1 MKLLALILASGFATS
16 LVGCATDSGSQ
27 TQTQEDLILG
37 TWMGNFHAKPTMFTF
52 DVGNQVIEHD
62 ESTNATKTGTFALVD
77 GTLTLDF
84 DGTEDFRITVSDDQV
99 TFVDS
104 HETLSR
110 LSGCGGGPETD
121 F

>member
-1 MKLLALILASGFATS
+1 MKLLALILASGLATS

-27 TQTQEDLILG
+27 PTQEDLLLG
-37 TWMGNFHAKPTMFTF
+37 TWMGNFHTKATLFTF

-62 ESTNATKTGTFALVD
+62 EATNAEKLGTFALVD

-84 DGTEDFRITVSDDQV
+84 DGTEDFRVVVTDTEVS
-99 TFVDS
+99 FVDS

-110 LSGCGGGPETD
+110 LSACGGPSS
-121 F
+121 

>member
-1 MKLLALILASGFATS
+1 MKLLALILASGLATS

-27 TQTQEDLILG
+27 PQTQEDMLLG

-62 ESTNATKTGTFALVD
+62 EATNATQTGTFTFVD

-84 DGTEDFRITVSDDQV
+84 DGTQDFRISVSDYEV
-99 TFVDS
+99 TFLDS
-104 HETLSR
+104 NDKLQR
-110 LSGCGGGPETD
+110 LSECGGGPESD
-121 F
+121 